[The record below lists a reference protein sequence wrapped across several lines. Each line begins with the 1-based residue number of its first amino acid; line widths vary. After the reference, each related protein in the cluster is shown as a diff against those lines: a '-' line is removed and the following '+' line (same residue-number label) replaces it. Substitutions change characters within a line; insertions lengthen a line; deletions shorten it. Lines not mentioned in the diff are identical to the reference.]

1 MTLSDSGQVRRKA
14 LFYPGLPYEEGQ
26 YDEDQTTSLVS
37 TRYGICDRTLHVVN
51 PRLLDRLDFEHSC
64 RQPERAG
71 RLRKSSGITLCNH
84 SYMAFEAGP
93 LAPFDHDSSITVLC
107 ETQAEIESLY
117 DTLKEGASTEQG
129 GILQDRWG
137 LRWKILPRQLG
148 DRVPAPAKTEHV
160 GEDQLHKAKFDIAG
174 LEATAKG

>member
-1 MTLSDSGQVRRKA
+1 MKIRQHLWFRRDMESA
-14 LFYPGLPYEEGQ
+14 IELY
-26 YDEDQTTSLVS
+26 TSLIPDS
-37 TRYGICDRTLHVVN
+37 SIGWISNISADNLN
-51 PRLLDRLDFEHSC
+51 GP
-64 RQPERAG
+64 AG
-71 RLRKSSGITLCNH
+71 CVKVAGITLCNH

-148 DRVPAPAKTEHV
+148 DRVTAPAKTEHV
-160 GEDQLHKAKFDIAG
+160 GEDQLHKAKFDTAE